1 MTVTFRT
8 ESSDPAD
15 SRHPARPGMQRA
27 FGRSRVT
34 FAVGGGRTR
43 LADLW
48 QEGCAKVRLPNVH
61 DGGGP
66 VAVLI
71 NTAGGITGGDVI
83 DNEAGWAD
91 GATATV
97 TSQAAE
103 RIYRRSDG
111 VGTVRTRLSVG
122 AGAWG
127 AWLPQETI
135 VFDLTPREKDKLLI
149 AMAAIVARRR
159 LERGVKL
166 NYPEAIALITDF
178 VVEGARDGR
187 SVADLM
193 EAGAHVLTSDQ
204 VMEGIAEMIH
214 DVQVEATFPTAR
226 SSSPS
231 TPHPLRQP
239 WRSDDPRRG
248 HPISRA
254 AYADMFGPTTGDKVR
269 LADTE
274 LFIEVEKDFTTY
286 GEEVKFGG
294 GKVIRDGM
302 GQSRRPA
309 PRAPSTPSSPTR

>member
-135 VFDLTPREKDKLLI
+135 VFDRAGLDRSLDIEIAEDATFTACEQLVLGRTAMGERVRTLDLVDRWRIRRDGRLVFADTLRLKGDPVAILAGGATGGGAA
-149 AMAAIVARRR
+149 AMATIVRAAPGVGSAIDAVRSR
-159 LERGVKL
+159 LDALDGSGV
-166 NYPEAIALITDF
+166 EAGASAFDGL
-178 VVEGARDGR
+178 VVVRLLARDGR
-187 SVADLM
+187 ALRNAL
-193 EAGAHVLTSDQ
+193 E
-204 VMEGIAEMIH
+204 
-214 DVQVEATFPTAR
+214 PTLQHLLGR
-226 SSSPS
+226 
-231 TPHPLRQP
+231 PL
-239 WRSDDPRRG
+239 PRVW
-248 HPISRA
+248 A
-254 AYADMFGPTTGDKVR
+254 
-269 LADTE
+269 L
-274 LFIEVEKDFTTY
+274 
-286 GEEVKFGG
+286 
-294 GKVIRDGM
+294 
-302 GQSRRPA
+302 
-309 PRAPSTPSSPTR
+309 